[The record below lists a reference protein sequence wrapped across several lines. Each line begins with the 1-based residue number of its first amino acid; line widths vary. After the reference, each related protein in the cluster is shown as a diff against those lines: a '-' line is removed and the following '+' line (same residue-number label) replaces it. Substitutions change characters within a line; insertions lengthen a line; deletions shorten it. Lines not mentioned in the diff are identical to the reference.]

1 MLRAAAVVG
10 NAGVADF
17 ERGSRETLDGRT
29 RSLCG
34 ARHCTGGA
42 REPRAARRQR
52 RQGARALCH
61 GRVEHSRLL
70 CNEGECDASAVIAV
84 GAFALPRS
92 DLAHPSCRKRR
103 LPRAKVSTDH
113 QRQHIRDARAKRRE
127 RCDRL
132 GLERR
137 LAARQL
143 RPGPQARSSSS
154 CRADLP
160 AALKSNFELAYQA
173 LEVIDRLE
181 VKASKAAAAVL
192 AADEVISELAR
203 LSAASGEN

>member
-29 RSLCG
+29 RSLGG

-52 RQGARALCH
+52 RQGARALCR

-84 GAFALPRS
+84 GAFALPRRA
-92 DLAHPSCRKRR
+92 LAHPSCRKRR

-113 QRQHIRDARAKRRE
+113 QRQHIRDARPKRRE

-143 RPGPQARSSSS
+143 RPGPQACAPHRAAAPTCPRRSSPTSRWRTKRS
-154 CRADLP
+154 RSLIGSKSKPPRLP
-160 AALKSNFELAYQA
+160 QRCWPLM
-173 LEVIDRLE
+173 R
-181 VKASKAAAAVL
+181 
-192 AADEVISELAR
+192 
-203 LSAASGEN
+203 